1 MKGYHVE
8 AQIGHVP
15 DGGLHGI
22 GTTIVPGALFQQE
35 DRAKEYLEE
44 AVIEWL
50 IARPERRERQ

>member
-1 MKGYHVE
+1 ME